1 MGGRIL
7 VVDDDESVR
16 AVIGV
21 LLERDH
27 EVVLVSDGASALAA
41 IEAHDFDVAL
51 LDYELPDMKG
61 TEVGFVLRR
70 RSPLVKVI
78 VFSAVQESANKID
91 PIWADV
97 FLSKTDVGE
106 LPKVVEKVIRWNPE
120 SDAWL
125 MSSPRRWPTPRY
137 LPLRRNG
144 NGAVTG
150 FLRSLGDSTA
160 PVVYLLSEWP
170 VPEGYFG
177 RSTPHYDYGDFEM
190 LVADGWRVASS
201 LSSSELR
208 DRRSGA
214 RSSR

>member
-21 LLERDH
+21 LLGRDH
-27 EVVLVSDGASALAA
+27 EVVVVGDGASALAA
-41 IEAHDFDVAL
+41 IEEHEFDVAL
-51 LDYELPDMKG
+51 LDYDLPDMKG
-61 TEVGFVLRR
+61 TEVGFVLRQR
-70 RSPLVKVI
+70 TPRVKVI

-150 FLRSLGDSTA
+150 FLRSLGDNTA

-190 LVADGWRVASS
+190 LVADGWRVASP
-201 LSSSELR
+201 LSSAELR
-208 DRRSGA
+208 DRRAGA
-214 RSSR
+214 RSAR